1 VYDGALHFVLSPD
14 YVAPVVGL
22 ALVAGLRGPDHGR
35 WTLFTVVGAWL
46 IGALIGAA
54 PPPGLISS
62 LSIAGACLLLGILA
76 AADLRMPL
84 VLTVVLAAVVGFFE
98 GAMNATAM
106 GISTSTNLLPAF
118 GALSTAFLLTAFG
131 ASLIVPLRILWL
143 RIAARVAG
151 SWLAALGL
159 LLVGWAIH
167 VN

>member
-1 VYDGALHFVLSPD
+1 
-14 YVAPVVGL
+14 
-22 ALVAGLRGPDHGR
+22 
-35 WTLFTVVGAWL
+35 
-46 IGALIGAA
+46 
-54 PPPGLISS
+54 
-62 LSIAGACLLLGILA
+62 
-76 AADLRMPL
+76 MPL